1 MRTVEP
7 YLMVRSRGEWYY
19 VCFCRQAQGRRV
31 FRVATTKRA
40 TLRDEAFAPR
50 PDLELDLYR
59 TEGVPVV
66 GGLRAADGD
75 RSGTAR
81 EAARYV
87 EELQPVDRLPDGAC
101 VARQP
106 YVDDPWLV
114 HYLLRFGGEARPL
127 PPRRHATTLRATVS
141 RLLARYERARER
153 ARRERSPRARRRR
166 RTASPSSR

>member
-1 MRTVEP
+1 
-7 YLMVRSRGEWYY
+7 MVRSRGEWYY

-40 TLRDEAFAPR
+40 ALRDESFAPR

-59 TEGVPVV
+59 TEGVP
-66 GGLRAADGD
+66 ASEMYAPQ
-75 RSGTAR
+75 TALVWYSR

-87 EELQPVDRLPDGAC
+87 EERQPVDRLPDGAC

-127 PPRRHATTLRATVS
+127 QPPEAAAALRATVG
-141 RLLARYERARER
+141 RLLARYGGA
-153 ARRERSPRARRRR
+153 
-166 RTASPSSR
+166 